1 MYLQTKFSF
10 LFYFTVIFTL
20 ATVKKFKMIISPFLI
35 VRTYTQNETAAKQN
49 NRSGST
55 KQLNSIKEIII
66 IVQDHTYSYTE
77 LLFIC

>member
-1 MYLQTKFSF
+1 M
-10 LFYFTVIFTL
+10 FTL
-20 ATVKKFKMIISPFLI
+20 ATVKKLKIIISPFFI

-66 IVQDHTYSYTE
+66 IVQDHTY
-77 LLFIC
+77 